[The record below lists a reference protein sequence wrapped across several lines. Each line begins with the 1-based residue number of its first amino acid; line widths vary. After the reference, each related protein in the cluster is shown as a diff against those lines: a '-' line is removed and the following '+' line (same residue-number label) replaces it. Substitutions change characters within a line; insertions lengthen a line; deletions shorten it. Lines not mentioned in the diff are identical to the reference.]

1 METLE
6 DTDIKKTRKPH
17 RCFGCLEMIPIGSPA
32 HMQTIADGGCVYSN
46 YTHTVCQQV
55 IDNMDLRYGDE
66 IDEGCVIE
74 EMHADNFEGTPEEY
88 LKAKE
93 AERG

>member
-1 METLE
+1 VETLE
-6 DTDIKKTRKPH
+6 NTDIKKTRKPH

-32 HMQTIADGGCVYSN
+32 HVQVNADGGKIDRF
-46 YTHTVCQQV
+46 YTHTTCQRI

-66 IDEGCVIE
+66 IDEGCVVE

-88 LKAKE
+88 LKVKE